1 MNHAGTVVD
10 RVKLN
15 VIFALGQVIL
25 TDVVLYVVELVVIN
39 APNVT
44 EVVMLAK
51 MMKMKIMRNMRMSG
65 KYQYDCSFHL
75 FRKNKVGICQPYFFK
90 Y

>member
-1 MNHAGTVVD
+1 MSKYILRRNELCVNHAGTVVD

-51 MMKMKIMRNMRMSG
+51 MMKMKIMRNMRKSG
-65 KYQYDCSFHL
+65 K
-75 FRKNKVGICQPYFFK
+75 
-90 Y
+90 

>member
-44 EVVMLAK
+44 EVVMLSK
-51 MMKMKIMRNMRMSG
+51 MMKMKIMRNMRKSG
-65 KYQYDCSFHL
+65 K
-75 FRKNKVGICQPYFFK
+75 
-90 Y
+90 

>member
-51 MMKMKIMRNMRMSG
+51 MMKMKIMRNMRKSG
-65 KYQYDCSFHL
+65 K
-75 FRKNKVGICQPYFFK
+75 
-90 Y
+90 